1 MDKLFMHNMLFYG
14 YHGVLSEEKTLGQMF
29 AVDVTL
35 GMDLHHA
42 GNVDNLE
49 ETVSYSQV
57 YENVKEIVEGCSHD
71 LIESVAEQIAKS
83 ILNDYDRVK
92 EVEVSV
98 KKPNPPINGLMD
110 YAGVQIKRYRHE

>member
-35 GMDLHHA
+35 GLELHHA
-42 GNVDNLE
+42 GQADDIG
-49 ETVSYSQV
+49 ETVSYAQV
-57 YENVKEIVEGCSHD
+57 YDNVKEIIEGCSCN
-71 LIESVAEQIAKS
+71 LIEKVAEDIARS
-83 ILNDYDRVK
+83 ILTDYDRVI
-92 EVEVSV
+92 EVEVAV

-110 YAGVQIKRYRHE
+110 YAGVQIKRYRK